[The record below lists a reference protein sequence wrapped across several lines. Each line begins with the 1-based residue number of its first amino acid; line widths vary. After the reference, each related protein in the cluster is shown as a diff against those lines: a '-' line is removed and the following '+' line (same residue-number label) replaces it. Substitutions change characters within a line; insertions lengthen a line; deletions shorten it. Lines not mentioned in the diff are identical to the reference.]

1 MERGSKVRVRQGKRN
16 AAVKERGGGAG
27 EKEHG
32 EGTWRRNSGEGRGGW
47 ARQEGKVKKCGNVK
61 MEGLIGV

>member
-1 MERGSKVRVRQGKRN
+1 VRQGKRN

-47 ARQEGKVKKCGNVK
+47 ARQDGNVK